1 MRISDWSSDVCSS
14 DLLPLFITYY
24 TCAGYVR
31 GGTGNE
37 WPLRALAAH
46 GIAALCI
53 NAVPGDTTKDA
64 RYRRAQAAV
73 ESATKLLSER
83 GLIDASRVGMGG
95 ISFGRE
101 GTMWTASNS
110 DLIKAVTK

>member
-1 MRISDWSSDVCSS
+1 MPRLAPAEKIGWQAGGSRASGI
-14 DLLPLFITYY
+14 LIRPKIPGRLPLFITYY

-64 RYRRAQAAV
+64 RYRRAQADRR
-73 ESATKLLSER
+73 STRL
-83 GLIDASRVGMGG
+83 
-95 ISFGRE
+95 
-101 GTMWTASNS
+101 NS
-110 DLIKAVTK
+110 SQ

>member
-1 MRISDWSSDVCSS
+1 MPRLAPAEKIGWQAGGSRASGI
-14 DLLPLFITYY
+14 LIRPKIPGRLPLFITYY

-64 RYRRAQAAV
+64 RSRRAQAAV
-73 ESATKLLSER
+73 ESETKLLSRSEEHTSER
-83 GLIDASRVGMGG
+83 P
-95 ISFGRE
+95 
-101 GTMWTASNS
+101 
-110 DLIKAVTK
+110 